1 MRKNTP
7 LSEHAV
13 PKYMTPHFP
22 ILVDTAGTVVS
33 CGVRLIF
40 YGSKSSLFMRSCKC
54 FTCIFYF
61 HNAIIHRKKK
71 TNIYTI
77 CLIQY
82 LVPKWRKKKDFLY
95 GIRLLK
101 CEIFDLVQI
110 YHPQR
115 LS

>member
-82 LVPKWRKKKDFLY
+82 LVPKWRKIKISYTVLD
-95 GIRLLK
+95 
-101 CEIFDLVQI
+101 C
-110 YHPQR
+110 
-115 LS
+115 